1 MIFDF
6 NNDNNSINTTV
17 VYNFTTKKSNFNKSL
32 INERKFNKN
41 KNKNNYKRNSTIQD
55 NINFSKTFKINTN
68 YQNLPHP
75 NQNNFIN
82 NHVHKWKNTK
92 IL

>member
-17 VYNFTTKKSNFNKSL
+17 VYNFTTKKSNYNKSL
-32 INERKFNKN
+32 VNKRNFNINKYS
-41 KNKNNYKRNSTIQD
+41 YKRNTTIQD
-55 NINFSKTFKINTN
+55 HINYNKIFTRNTN
-68 YQNLPHP
+68 SQNRPHP
-75 NQNNFIN
+75 IHNNFIN
-82 NHVHKWKNTK
+82 NHIHKWKNPK

>member
-6 NNDNNSINTTV
+6 NNDSNSINTTV

-32 INERKFNKN
+32 INEKKFNK
-41 KNKNNYKRNSTIQD
+41 KKSNYKRNSAIQD
-55 NINFSKTFKINTN
+55 NINFTKTFKINTN

-75 NQNNFIN
+75 IHNNFIN
-82 NHVHKWKNTK
+82 NHIHKWKNPK

>member
-32 INERKFNKN
+32 VNKRNFNINNFS
-41 KNKNNYKRNSTIQD
+41 YKRDTTLQD
-55 NINFSKTFKINTN
+55 HINYTKKYTINTSH
-68 YQNLPHP
+68 QNRKITY
-75 NQNNFIN
+75 QNNFIN
-82 NHVHKWKNTK
+82 NHKHKWINRK